1 MSQPPE
7 PPDWQQTPQ
16 PAPPKPENKRFGF
29 LALGLA
35 VLMSLVV
42 GSLLGAVGYSS
53 SRSTATVAE
62 PAPTVTIT
70 ETWAPG
76 EGEGTEAAEAPAEE
90 ETPSYTPKN
99 SHWELTVKVLDK
111 TCYGAGE
118 GCDVEYRVQ
127 PKYVGPAPK
136 PIGFIEIT
144 YEVTGDK
151 EGPQT
156 GTVQLEDGQ
165 YDASMT
171 EEYAETR
178 SRSTKLTAQVTDIQT
193 FG

>member
-7 PPDWQQTPQ
+7 PQWELPQ
-16 PAPPKPENKRFGF
+16 PQPVPPRPKRFGF
-29 LALGLA
+29 LALGLTALVA
-35 VLMSLVV
+35 VVV

-53 SRSTATVAE
+53 SRRTATVAAE
-62 PAPTVTIT
+62 PAPTVTVT
-70 ETWAPG
+70 ETAPVHG
-76 EGEGTEAAEAPAEE
+76 DAPYEEPTEEPTSESTSPAL
-90 ETPSYTPKN
+90 KK
-99 SHWELTVKVLDK
+99 SHFELTVKILDK

-127 PKYVGPAPK
+127 PKYVGPSPK
-136 PIGFIEIT
+136 PMGLIEIT

-178 SRSTKLTAQVTDIQT
+178 SRSSKLTAKVTDIQE
-193 FG
+193 FS